1 MRKLV
6 VAVVTF
12 ALAATLVACGGSD
25 KKEAPSKAPAV
36 SSEQRSVVA
45 TIDQLQAATQTGDA
59 RKICSELFTQE
70 LARSIRAAA
79 KRSCTTEVK
88 EKLIS
93 THERLSVGRGIQ
105 VKGDRATAVI
115 REQNGNTSTLF
126 LVKRGG
132 RWKIARLTPVQS
144 S

>member
-1 MRKLV
+1 MRKLF
-6 VAVVTF
+6 VAVAAF
-12 ALAATLVACGGSD
+12 AVAATLGGCGGSD
-25 KKEAPSKAPAV
+25 KKEAPKKSPAV

-45 TIDQLQAATQTGDA
+45 TIDQLQSATQAGDA

-70 LARSIRAAA
+70 LARSIKAAA

-88 EKLIS
+88 AKLIS
-93 THERLSVGRGIQ
+93 THERISVGRDIR

-115 REQNGNTSTLF
+115 REQNRNTSTLF

-132 RWKIARLTPVQS
+132 RWKIERLSPVQS
-144 S
+144 P